1 MDSQSGIT
9 YNRSCTGIQSGDW
22 SRLTRRQPVY
32 EVPANL
38 RKQKPFMISTHINRM
53 REKLR
58 GGETVLGAGISITD
72 PTVTEALAPSVDF
85 FWIDLEHNAMTTESL
100 LGHLIA
106 ARAGGAPSIVRIPSN
121 DVGWV
126 KRVLDSGAEG
136 IILPRSYSAQEAAD
150 FVAACRYPP
159 MGTRGF
165 GPRRPMQYGRLGQ
178 QEYLEQANRDVFVC
192 VQVETTELLSE
203 LDDVLKI
210 EGLDSLV
217 LGPQDL
223 SGSMGRLGETT
234 HPDVINAMKT
244 VASKARAADKFVGS
258 GLGADPEFAQVLI
271 DCGVQ
276 WMQAGNDF
284 EYMIHGCEQAYR
296 QIRGINS

>member
-1 MDSQSGIT
+1 
-9 YNRSCTGIQSGDW
+9 
-22 SRLTRRQPVY
+22 
-32 EVPANL
+32 
-38 RKQKPFMISTHINRM
+38 MISNHIQRM

-58 GGETVLGAGISITD
+58 AGELVLGVGISLSD
-72 PTVTEALAPSVDF
+72 PTVTEAIAPSVDF
-85 FWIDLEHNAMTTESL
+85 VWIDLEHNAMSVQAM

-106 ARAGGAPSIVRIPSN
+106 ARAGGCASIVRIPTG

-136 IILPRSYSAQEAAD
+136 IILPRAYSAKEVAE
-150 FVAACRYPP
+150 FVSACRYPP

-165 GPRRPMQYGRLGQ
+165 GPRRPMQYGRLEQ
-178 QEYLEQANRDVFVC
+178 QAYLQQANREIFV
-192 VQVETTELLSE
+192 VAQVETVELAAD
-203 LDDVLKI
+203 LDEVLKL

-234 HPDVINAMKT
+234 HPDVVQMMKT
-244 VASKARAADKFVGS
+244 IAAKAKAAGKFIGS
-258 GLGADPEFAQVLI
+258 GLGANPKFARLLI

-284 EYMIHGCEQAYR
+284 EYMIRGCER
-296 QIRGINS
+296 TFGEIRGITQERSARDSYGQQV

>member
-1 MDSQSGIT
+1 
-9 YNRSCTGIQSGDW
+9 
-22 SRLTRRQPVY
+22 L
-32 EVPANL
+32 
-38 RKQKPFMISTHINRM
+38 ISTHINRM

-58 GGETVLGAGISITD
+58 AGQIVLGAGITLSD
-72 PTVTEALAPSVDF
+72 PTVTEALAPFVDF
-85 FWIDLEHNAMTTESL
+85 VWIDLEHNATTTESM

-106 ARAGGAPSIVRIPSN
+106 ARAGGVASIVRIPSN

-136 IILPRSYSAQEAAD
+136 IILPRAYTAQEVRA

-159 MGTRGF
+159 LGTRGF
-165 GPRRPMQYGRLGQ
+165 GPRRPMQYGRLEQ
-178 QEYLEQANRDVFVC
+178 QEYLRQANRDLFVA
-192 VQVETTELLSE
+192 VQVETVELLAE
-203 LDDVLKI
+203 LGGVLKL

-234 HPDVINAMKT
+234 HPDVLSAMRT
-244 VASKARAADKFVGS
+244 VASSARAAGKFIGS
-258 GLGADPEFAQVLI
+258 GLGANPEFARVLL

-276 WMQAGNDF
+276 WLQAGNDF
-284 EYMIHGCEQAYR
+284 EYMLSACRRTFAE
-296 QIRGINS
+296 IRGETVHMERGSVGV

>member
-1 MDSQSGIT
+1 
-9 YNRSCTGIQSGDW
+9 
-22 SRLTRRQPVY
+22 
-32 EVPANL
+32 
-38 RKQKPFMISTHINRM
+38 MISTHINKM
-53 REKLR
+53 REKLQ
-58 GGETVLGAGISITD
+58 GGETVLGAGITVTD

-85 FWIDLEHNAMTTESL
+85 FWIDLEHNAMTTESM

-121 DVGWV
+121 DVAWV

-136 IILPRSYSAQEAAD
+136 IILPRSYSRQEAAD

-165 GPRRPMQYGRLGQ
+165 GPRRPMQYGRLDQ
-178 QEYLEQANRDVFVC
+178 QEYLQQANRDIFVT
-192 VQVETTELLSE
+192 VQVETVELLE
-203 LDDVLKI
+203 DLDEVLQI

-234 HPDVINAMKT
+234 HPEVIEAMKM
-244 VASKARAADKFVGS
+244 VASKAKAAGKFIGS
-258 GLGADPEFAQVLI
+258 GLGADPAFAQVLI
-271 DCGVQ
+271 ECGVQ
-276 WMQAGNDF
+276 WLQAGNDF
-284 EYMIHGCEQAYR
+284 EYMIHGCERAFGS
-296 QIRGINS
+296 IRSE

>member
-1 MDSQSGIT
+1 MSAT
-9 YNRSCTGIQSGDW
+9 FCCE
-22 SRLTRRQPVY
+22 L
-32 EVPANL
+32 
-38 RKQKPFMISTHINRM
+38 FMISTHVQRM

-58 GGETVLGAGISITD
+58 AGQIVLGAGITLSD
-72 PTVTEALAPSVDF
+72 PTVTEAIAPSVDF
-85 FWIDLEHNAMTTESL
+85 VWIDLEHNPLTIEAM

-106 ARAGGAPSIVRIPSN
+106 ARAGGCASIVRIPAN
-121 DVGWV
+121 DVGWI

-136 IILPRSYSAQEAAD
+136 IILPRAYSAKEVSA

-159 MGTRGF
+159 LGTRGF
-165 GPRRPMQYGRLGQ
+165 GPRRPMQYGRLEQ
-178 QEYLEQANRDVFVC
+178 QAYLRHANREVFV
-192 VQVETTELLSE
+192 VAQVETKELVAD
-203 LDDVLKI
+203 LDEVLKI

-234 HPDVINAMKT
+234 HPDVVQAMRT
-244 VASKARAADKFVGS
+244 VGLKARAAGKFLGS
-258 GLGADPEFAQVLI
+258 GLGADPEFAKLLI

-284 EYMIHGCEQAYR
+284 EYMIGGCEQTFGA
-296 QIRGINS
+296 IRGDDAGKKRRSVGI